1 MGTGKGKQDGREEGG
16 GGGARRATRTEP
28 GVAEGCQ
35 EVPLALRRDSE
46 RRQEPARFRLRTA
59 TWIIACHWDK

>member
-16 GGGARRATRTEP
+16 GGRLGRSRGA
-28 GVAEGCQ
+28 AEGRQ
-35 EVPLALRRDSE
+35 ELPLALRLDSE
-46 RRQEPARFRLRTA
+46 RHQEPARFRLRTA